1 MGRRGTH
8 ASGEQLIRHR
18 PRTGLLP
25 CAVLY
30 AADENAVPHFKQRDL
45 TDCGAACFAY
55 VCHHYRLRLPIARL
69 RQELGTNQ
77 QGTTAAGLVQA
88 ARRLGFTAK
97 GVKGPVTALPT
108 VPLPAIAHCNLESGL
123 QHYVVLVQWSKR
135 GARVMD
141 PAVGRIEQWPQARFT
156 AAWTGVLL
164 LLAPGETFQPGDRT
178 TSAWRRWWLL
188 LQPHRTMLGEAFAG
202 AVATTIL
209 GLAMSVY
216 VQKIVDQ
223 VIPDGNRPLLQFL
236 GVAMFTVLAFR
247 LVLGWCQS
255 LLSLRTAQRIDAAL
269 ILGYYQHLLR
279 LPQPFFDT
287 MRVGEITSRVGD
299 AVKVRN
305 FLNNSLVAFLLNPLI
320 LLFSLAAMFL
330 WSWKLALLSAA
341 LLPLNAGIYWAVDR
355 MNRTYQRQLMERSAD
370 FDSQLVE
377 SLSVQP
383 VLRRFGLEEA
393 AALRTEVRLVRLL
406 RVAWRTALGGM
417 GAGTVATLVAQ
428 GYLIGLLWL
437 GADLVL
443 DTGLT
448 PGQLMSSYTLAG
460 YLTGS
465 VSALIGLN
473 ASIQEALIATDRL
486 FELLDLELE
495 VDQGS
500 IEFTTRHAGN
510 IRFEG
515 VGFGHVG
522 RPPVLHE
529 LSLTFPTERITALA
543 GESGSGKSTVLA
555 LLQRLY
561 LPTTGRILVGEHDL
575 RYFRLASLRRHL
587 AVVPQQTQLLA
598 GTVLENLAPGDPQP
612 DFERLLGHCREA
624 EALGF
629 IERLPQGFLTQLSE
643 NGTNLSGGQRQRLAL
658 VRALYREAP
667 ILLLDEPSS
676 ALDPEAEQVLIRLLR
691 RLRAHGCTIVVAA
704 HSPAVLAMA
713 DRVVVLVAGS
723 AVEVR
728 EHQPG

>member
-1 MGRRGTH
+1 M
-8 ASGEQLIRHR
+8 
-18 PRTGLLP
+18 
-25 CAVLY
+25 
-30 AADENAVPHFKQRDL
+30 PHFKQRDL

-55 VCHHYRLRLPIARL
+55 VCHHYRLRLPVARL
-69 RQELGTNQ
+69 RQELGTNL

-88 ARRLGFTAK
+88 ARRLGFTAR
-97 GVKGPVTALPT
+97 GVKGPATALPT
-108 VPLPAIAHCNLESGL
+108 VPLPAIAHCSLEGGL
-123 QHYVVLVQWSKR
+123 QHYVVLVRWSAR

-141 PAVGRIEQWPQARFT
+141 PAVGRIEKWPHARFNT
-156 AAWTGVLL
+156 AWTGVLL
-164 LLAPGETFQPGDRT
+164 LLAPGEAFQPGDRT
-178 TSAWRRWWLL
+178 TSAWRRWWRL
-188 LQPHRTMLGEAFAG
+188 LQPHRTMLAEAFAG

-223 VIPDGNRPLLQFL
+223 VIPDGNRSLLQLL

-247 LVLGWCQS
+247 LALGWCQS

-269 ILGYYQHLLR
+269 ILGYYRHLLR
-279 LPQPFFDT
+279 LPQPFFDA
-287 MRVGEITSRVGD
+287 MRVGEITSRVSD

-320 LLFSLAAMFL
+320 LLFSLAAMFF

-370 FDSQLVE
+370 FDAQLVE
-377 SLSVQP
+377 SLSAQP
-383 VLRRFGLEEA
+383 VLRRFGLEET

-406 RVAWRTALGGM
+406 RVAWRTALGGI
-417 GAGTVATLVAQ
+417 GAGTVATLVTQ

-473 ASIQEALIATDRL
+473 TSIQEALIATDRL

-500 IEFTTRHAGN
+500 IEFTARHAGD
-510 IRFEG
+510 IQFEG

-522 RPPVLHE
+522 RPPVLRE
-529 LSLTFPTERITALA
+529 LNLTFPTERITALA

-598 GTVLENLAPGDPQP
+598 GTVLENLAPGDPEP
-612 DFERLLGHCREA
+612 DFERLLRLCREA

-629 IERLPQGFLTQLSE
+629 IERLPQGFLTQLCE

-658 VRALYREAP
+658 VRALYLEAP

-691 RLRAHGCTIVVAA
+691 RLRTQGCTIVVAA

-728 EHQPG
+728 EHQSG